1 MIVVGVAHIW
11 QDERGELTGMSAN
24 PPTPSLPEHPKLDFT
39 FVLSSLPV
47 SQLESL
53 RFKANQII
61 ESIQNLQQ
69 TLDAAAHFGVM
80 PQWPDILSKYN
91 ILLSQTH
98 SFSTSLVSPLPSAN
112 INGAHSRRP
121 GGNSSSNQINPY
133 ERIALHPN
141 DALSDVQL
149 DTEVIPL
156 LRNQQTTDVLRMEHE
171 TVRRLAEHMTTRGS
185 VGVLGPPPAASQ
197 RTRFGNGFGMGSAPK
212 KPEYEEVLREC
223 EEIRAAHDK
232 RSERAVRA
240 VLLLRDKFD
249 WKQRVEVEV
258 EEPEELTWDPRLGP
272 QQTNEDG
279 MLENGEEGSSDE
291 EEVNNVEGAL
301 VDAGGMEGITP
312 DATLGPS

>member
-1 MIVVGVAHIW
+1 MFGIS
-11 QDERGELTGMSAN
+11 DMESSS
-24 PPTPSLPEHPKLDFT
+24 PPTLNFPS
-39 FVLSSLPV
+39 VLSSLPV

-53 RFKANQII
+53 KFKANQII

-69 TLDAAAHFGVM
+69 TLDVAAHYGAM

-112 INGAHSRRP
+112 VNGVHARRT
-121 GGNSSSNQINPY
+121 GNQMNPY
-133 ERIALHPN
+133 EKIALHPN

-185 VGVLGPPPAASQ
+185 IGVLGPAPTANQ
-197 RTRFGNGFGMGSAPK
+197 RSAFATSAPK
-212 KPEYEEVLREC
+212 KPEYEDVLREC
-223 EEIRAAHDK
+223 DEIRSAHDK
-232 RSERAVRA
+232 RAERAVRA

-249 WKQRVEVEV
+249 WKPRVEVEV
-258 EEPEELTWDPRLGP
+258 EEPEELTWDPRVG
-272 QQTNEDG
+272 QQGDIG
-279 MLENGEEGSSDE
+279 MENGIEGNGEGSSDE
-291 EEVNNVEGAL
+291 EVEGAL
-301 VDAGGMEGITP
+301 VEGITP
-312 DATLGPS
+312 DPP

>member
-1 MIVVGVAHIW
+1 
-11 QDERGELTGMSAN
+11 MSVE
-24 PPTPSLPEHPKLDFT
+24 SPKLDFT
-39 FVLSSLPV
+39 LASSSLPV

-69 TLDAAAHFGVM
+69 ILDAAAHYGIM
-80 PQWPDILSKYN
+80 PQWPDVLSKYN

-112 INGAHSRRP
+112 FNGVHSRRP
-121 GGNSSSNQINPY
+121 GASQINPY

-141 DALSDVQL
+141 DVLSDNQL

-171 TVRRLAEHMTTRGS
+171 TVRRLAVHMETRGS
-185 VGVLGPPPAASQ
+185 IGVLGPAPSAPQ
-197 RTRFGNGFGMGSAPK
+197 RAMFGNGFGVSSARR
-212 KPEYEEVLREC
+212 KPEYEDVLREC
-223 EEIRAAHDK
+223 EEIRMAHDK
-232 RSERAVRA
+232 RAERAAKA

-258 EEPEELTWDPRLGP
+258 EEPEELSWDPRLGP
-272 QQTNEDG
+272 QSMNEG
-279 MLENGEEGSSDE
+279 TSNGEEGSSDE
-291 EEVNNVEGAL
+291 DDPTKVEGL
-301 VDAGGMEGITP
+301 
-312 DATLGPS
+312 LL